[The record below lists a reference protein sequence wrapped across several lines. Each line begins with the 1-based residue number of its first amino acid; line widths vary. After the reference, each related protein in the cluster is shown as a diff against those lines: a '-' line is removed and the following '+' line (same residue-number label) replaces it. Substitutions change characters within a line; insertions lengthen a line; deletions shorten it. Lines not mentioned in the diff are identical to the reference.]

1 MRSITL
7 HTVRRICI
15 QQDIQALINHNDPC
29 SNCPISRI
37 CTMFYVSP
45 INWTESD
52 IQAIENDSKAYYD
65 MIKGGCN
72 ATK

>member
-15 QQDIQALINHNDPC
+15 QQDIQAQINHNDPC
-29 SNCPISRI
+29 SNCPILQI
-37 CTMFYVSP
+37 CWMFKREP
-45 INWTESD
+45 INWSD
-52 IQAIENDSKAYYD
+52 NDIKDININSKAYYD
-65 MIKGGCN
+65 MIKGYN

>member
-29 SNCPISRI
+29 SNCPISKI
-37 CTMFYVSP
+37 CDLFYCLP

-52 IQAIENDSKAYYD
+52 IQAIETDSKAYYD
-65 MIKGGCN
+65 MINGSN

>member
-15 QQDIQALINHNDPC
+15 QQDIQAHINHNDPC
-29 SNCPISRI
+29 ENCPVIHI
-37 CTMFYVSP
+37 CTMFYRSP
-45 INWTESD
+45 INWSETDLDYID
-52 IQAIENDSKAYYD
+52 IDSKAFYD
-65 MIKGGCN
+65 MINGSN